1 MGSPTHYEILGVDQ
15 NTSDKDIKLAYRK
28 LALKLHPDKCP
39 SDKKDEYE
47 AEFKKVSVAYD
58 VLSNP
63 KKRQDYDLKLQ
74 GGPSMQDMFANM
86 QGGGGGGGNPFE
98 NIFNFFQGTR
108 DVPTVVVHMTLEEV
122 VVGVTKSVK
131 YMRIEFCNTCCGKGY
146 ESDSDVAKCNQCNGT
161 GQVDRVLNMG
171 FFQQVF
177 REMCGQ
183 CHATGKMILKPCRV
197 CHGKLTFE
205 KEATVK
211 IKISPGVKHND
222 SIVLKNKGNQ
232 VAQDMYTDLNIVIKV
247 AKHKI
252 YERISDKDLR
262 TKVNISLSEALC
274 GFEKELTFL
283 DGTTFKVSSKDIVN
297 PDTVTIIDNK
307 GVYKNGKLHISYN
320 IEFPTNL
327 GKFLNQVYEKNMDSV
342 NTMMKNIS
350 TNDVHDV
357 DD

>member
-15 NTSDKDIKLAYRK
+15 NASDKDIKAAYRK

-39 SDKKDEYE
+39 VDKKDEYE

-63 KKRQDYDLKLQ
+63 KKRQDYDLQLQ
-74 GGPSMQDMFANM
+74 GGPSMQDVFKNM
-86 QGGGGGGGNPFE
+86 QGGGGNPFE

-108 DVPTVVVHMTLEEV
+108 DVPTVVVNLTLEDV
-122 VVGVTKSVK
+122 VNGVVKSIK
-131 YMRIEFCNTCCGKGY
+131 YMRIEFCNTCSGKGY
-146 ESDSDVAKCNQCNGT
+146 ESDSDVSKCNQCNGT

-177 REMCGQ
+177 REMCHQ
-183 CHATGKMILKPCRV
+183 CQATGKMILKPCRV

-205 KEATVK
+205 KEASVK

-232 VAQDMYTDLNIVIKV
+232 IAHDMYTDLNIVVKV
-247 AKHKI
+247 AKHKV
-252 YERISDKDLR
+252 YERISDTDLK
-262 TKVNISLSEALC
+262 TQVTISLSEALC
-274 GFEKELTFL
+274 GFEKELQFL
-283 DGTTFKVSSKDIVN
+283 DGSKFTISSKDIVN
-297 PDTVTIIDNK
+297 PDTVTMVDDK
-307 GVYKNGKLHISYN
+307 GVYKKGKLHVTYK

-327 GKFLNQVYEKNMDSV
+327 STFLNQVYKKNMDSV
-342 NTMMKNIS
+342 
-350 TNDVHDV
+350 
-357 DD
+357 DDLLKKFKIDDE

>member
-15 NTSDKDIKLAYRK
+15 NASDKDIKAAYRK

-63 KKRQDYDLKLQ
+63 KKRQDYDLQLQ
-74 GGPSMQDMFANM
+74 GGPSLQDMFK
-86 QGGGGGGGNPFE
+86 GGGGGGNPFE

-108 DVPTVVVHMTLEEV
+108 DVPTVVVNLTLEDV
-122 VVGVTKSVK
+122 VNGVVKSVK
-131 YMRIEFCNTCCGKGY
+131 YMRIEFCNTCLGKGY
-146 ESDSDVAKCNQCNGT
+146 ESESDVAKCNQCNGT

-177 REMCGQ
+177 REMCHNCQ
-183 CHATGKMILKPCRV
+183 ATGKMILKPCRV

-232 VAQDMYTDLNIVIKV
+232 IAQDMYTDLNIVVKV
-247 AKHKI
+247 AKHKV
-252 YERISDKDLR
+252 YERISDKDLK
-262 TKVNISLSEALC
+262 TQVTISLSDALC
-274 GFEKELTFL
+274 GFEKELQFL
-283 DGTTFKVSSKDIVN
+283 DGTSFTVSSKEIVN
-297 PDTVTIIDNK
+297 PETVTIIENK
-307 GVYKNGKLHISYN
+307 GVYKNGKLHVMYN
-320 IEFPTNL
+320 IEFPKEL
-327 GKFLNQVYEKNMDSV
+327 GTFLNDVYKKNMDS
-342 NTMMKNIS
+342 I
-350 TNDVHDV
+350 DVLLKKTTL
-357 DD
+357 DDDE